1 MKRGHRWIGIIGS
14 ALLAVY
20 MLSSSTIWAAADY
33 VIRADDRLKIKIFQ
47 YPELSGE
54 YSVSAN
60 GTISI
65 AAIGEISVDGSST
78 KEVASRISERFIRAG
93 LSDKPGTSVEVLQ
106 SRPVYVLGDVQKPGE
121 YPFRPG
127 VTVLQAVSFAG
138 GWLRFNEPGLMQLG
152 RDTINIRGEMR
163 NLVRK
168 YYQLVAHRARVNAEL
183 MMNRDV
189 EFPAD
194 LVRQSQKDSTLS
206 QLIDEERSLLSIR
219 VEAMKTQIESLER
232 TRGLYDREIETVS
245 RQIGANKVQYDS
257 VSNEL
262 NDVKTLARQGLA
274 TATRQMN
281 LERMLAQLEM
291 NEQGFQTLILRS
303 RQNISQVDQKIFDLK
318 SERNANL
325 TAELQKTRVDLDEV
339 GIKFETNQSLLVE
352 AQLTVPTLVG
362 NSDGVTEARS
372 LTVVRVQD
380 GKAQTIEADE
390 NTELLPGDVLR
401 VQRSI
406 IPTTALGLEQLG
418 PRNIITQTKAQ
429 K

>member
-1 MKRGHRWIGIIGS
+1 MKRNLRWVSIIGS
-14 ALLAVY
+14 ALLALY
-20 MLSSSTIWAAADY
+20 MFSSSTIRAASDY
-33 VIRADDRLKIKIFQ
+33 IIRADDKLKIKIFQ

-54 YSVSAN
+54 YTVSAN

-65 AAIGEISVDGSST
+65 AAIGEISVDGFST
-78 KEVASRISERFIRAG
+78 KEVASRISERFVRAG

-138 GWLRFNEPGLMQLG
+138 GWLRFSDPGLM
-152 RDTINIRGEMR
+152 RVERETISIKGELR

-183 MMNRDV
+183 TMNHNV
-189 EFPAD
+189 EFPIE
-194 LVRQSQKDSTLS
+194 LMRQARNDSTLT
-206 QLIDEERSLLSIR
+206 QVIDEERSLLNIR
-219 VEAMKTQIESLER
+219 VEALKTQIESLEKA
-232 TRGLYDREIETVS
+232 RGLYEREIEAVS
-245 RQIGANKVQYDS
+245 RQIEANKAQYES
-257 VSNEL
+257 VGNEL
-262 NDVKTLARQGLA
+262 KDVKALARQGL
-274 TATRQMN
+274 TTTTRQMN
-281 LERMLAQLEM
+281 LERMQAQIEM
-291 NEQGFQTLILRS
+291 NEQGYQTLILRS
-303 RQNISQVDQKIFDLK
+303 RQAISQVDQKIFDLK
-318 SERNANL
+318 SERNATL
-325 TAELQKTRVDLDEV
+325 TAELQRTRIDLDEV
-339 GIKFETNQSLLVE
+339 DSKFVTNQSLLVE
-352 AQLTVPTLVG
+352 AQLAVPTLVG
-362 NSDGVTEARS
+362 NSDGVVDVRS

-406 IPTTALGLEQLG
+406 IPTALGTQQLG
-418 PRNIITQTKAQ
+418 LGNVLTQTKAQ

>member
-1 MKRGHRWIGIIGS
+1 
-14 ALLAVY
+14 
-20 MLSSSTIWAAADY
+20 
-33 VIRADDRLKIKIFQ
+33 
-47 YPELSGE
+47 
-54 YSVSAN
+54 
-60 GTISI
+60 
-65 AAIGEISVDGSST
+65 
-78 KEVASRISERFIRAG
+78 
-93 LSDKPGTSVEVLQ
+93 
-106 SRPVYVLGDVQKPGE
+106 
-121 YPFRPG
+121 
-127 VTVLQAVSFAG
+127 
-138 GWLRFNEPGLMQLG
+138 
-152 RDTINIRGEMR
+152 
-163 NLVRK
+163 
-168 YYQLVAHRARVNAEL
+168 
-183 MMNRDV
+183 
-189 EFPAD
+189 
-194 LVRQSQKDSTLS
+194 
-206 QLIDEERSLLSIR
+206 
-219 VEAMKTQIESLER
+219 
-232 TRGLYDREIETVS
+232 
-245 RQIGANKVQYDS
+245 
-257 VSNEL
+257 
-262 NDVKTLARQGLA
+262 
-274 TATRQMN
+274 MN